1 LNTTSSTTTD
11 PASTETFARLA
22 ALRAEA
28 ATLGSVSALLAW
40 DQETYLPDAG
50 AEARSA
56 QTGLM
61 ATLVH
66 QRATD
71 PRITDLLAEC
81 EADPELNA
89 QGSLTSAE
97 LREIRRDYELATKL
111 PESLVRDLA
120 ETGSKAQ
127 QAWRGARA
135 NNDFKSFQPL
145 LQRMVELTQAKALA
159 YGVPAGGELYDALI
173 NEYEPDARAADI
185 AAVFA
190 PLKVRLSDFI
200 KAIADNGTGPDTSML
215 DTQIPESAQHAFG
228 LEVLGAIGFDLN
240 AGRLDTTTHPFCE
253 GLAPGDTRLTTRYR
267 ESRFTDAL
275 YGTMHEGG
283 HGLYEQGLPKSV
295 ATCGM
300 PSTEAVSLGI
310 HESQSRLWEN
320 FVGRSAAFWT
330 WAKPI
335 ADKHFGDALAGV
347 STEQLTAAVN
357 TATPSL
363 VRVEADEGTYNLHVM
378 LRFELERALLAGDL
392 AVKDLPGA
400 WNEKFKEFF
409 GLAVPDDASGCLQ
422 DVHWSFGLIG
432 YFPTYTLGNL
442 YAAQLWDAINEQ
454 ITDLDTKM
462 ARGEFGELLGW
473 LRTNI
478 HAHGRRYSAA
488 ELCQRATGKPLSADP
503 LMAHLERRIKPAY
516 GMG

>member
-1 LNTTSSTTTD
+1 MTTNTAAD
-11 PASTETFARLA
+11 ASATHALAKLA
-22 ALRAEA
+22 ALRAEG

-40 DQETYLPDAG
+40 DQETYMPGGGGESRA
-50 AEARSA
+50 A
-56 QTGLM
+56 QSGLM

-71 PRITDLLAEC
+71 PKIGDLLAEC
-81 EADPELNA
+81 EADGAINA
-89 QGSLTSAE
+89 EGSAEAAE

-111 PESLVRDLA
+111 PESLVRELA
-120 ETGSKAQ
+120 ETGSASQ
-127 QAWRGARA
+127 QAWKTARE
-135 NNDFKSFQPL
+135 NNDFKAFEPL
-145 LQRMVELTQAKALA
+145 LQKMMDLTRAKAQA
-159 YGVPAGGELYDALI
+159 YGVPDGGELYDALI

-200 KAIADNGTGPDTSML
+200 KDIADNGTPPDTSML
-215 DTQIPESAQHAFG
+215 DVQIPESAQHAFG

-295 ATCGM
+295 EAYGM
-300 PSTEAVSLGI
+300 PSGEAVSLGI
-310 HESQSRLWEN
+310 HESQSRMWEN
-320 FVGRSAAFWT
+320 FVGRSAAFWA

-347 STEQLTAAVN
+347 SLERLTAAVN
-357 TATPSL
+357 TATPSF
-363 VRVEADEGTYNLHVM
+363 VRVESDEGTYNLHVM
-378 LRFELERALLAGDL
+378 LRFEIERALLAGDL

-400 WNEKFKEFF
+400 WNEKFKELF
-409 GLAVPDDASGCLQ
+409 GLDVPDDTRGCLQ

-442 YAAQLWDAINEQ
+442 YAAQLWDAANQ
-454 ITDLDTKM
+454 SVSGLDAKM
-462 ARGEFGELLGW
+462 ARGEFGELLAW
-473 LRTNI
+473 LQTNI
-478 HAHGRRYSAA
+478 HAHGRRFSAA
-488 ELCQRATGKPLSADP
+488 ELCERATGKPLSADP

-516 GMG
+516 GM